1 MINVNYIF
9 SAHRGPHSQTG
20 ERLMDLNQLKT
31 FVTVAE
37 TASLTRAASQLFLSQ
52 PAVSAH
58 IKSLET
64 EFNVRLFRRTPRG
77 MELTASG
84 LIMRDEARLAL
95 DAASKFV
102 SRARSLHAAGTCAL
116 GTISVPMILNLPQ
129 VLSQLRQR
137 QQNVSLTIRQ
147 NISGHIIDSLLA
159 GELDA
164 GFVIGEVNDER
175 LGVIVV
181 SSVTLCIVGPR
192 AWKTEMETAG
202 WDKLQEFPW
211 IATPEKCSFSAIAR
225 DFFARNGAR
234 VQPAMVA
241 DQEKTLAELVTMQA
255 GITLMREDVAL
266 VSQDNEELYIWP
278 GEKTVSQL
286 CFVWD
291 RDKERSPVVA
301 ALIDTVRDIWQVPG

>member
-1 MINVNYIF
+1 
-9 SAHRGPHSQTG
+9 
-20 ERLMDLNQLKT
+20 MDLNQLRT

-64 EFNVRLFRRTPRG
+64 EFNVRLFKRTPRG

-102 SRARSLHAAGTCAL
+102 SRARSLHDTGTCAL
-116 GTISVPMILNLPQ
+116 GTISVPVILNLPQ

-137 QQNVSLTIRQ
+137 HQNVTLTIRQ

-164 GFVIGEVNDER
+164 GFIIGEVHEDR
-175 LGVIVV
+175 LGVMVV
-181 SSVTLCIVGPR
+181 SPISLCIVGPHP
-192 AWKTEMETAG
+192 WKAQLEVAG
-202 WDKLQEFPW
+202 WDKLEKFPW
-211 IATPEKCSFSAIAR
+211 IATPEKCSFNSIAR
-225 DFFARNGAR
+225 DFLKKNGVN
-234 VQPAMVA
+234 VQPSIVA
-241 DQEKTLAELVTMQA
+241 DQEKTLAELVAMEA
-255 GITLMREDVAL
+255 GITLMREDIAL
-266 VSQDNEELYIWP
+266 VLQNNEELYIWP

-291 RDKERSPVVA
+291 REKEKAPVVA
-301 ALIDTVRDIWQVPG
+301 ALIDTVRDIWGITA